1 VFTQERIKRQIEELQ
16 ERVSG
21 APTDISDL
29 RDRIEDI
36 ERDAVKAKSGGG
48 STANQS
54 DMEAMRRD
62 LNKILG
68 RDESGTA
75 EVDGIPTL
83 TKLQTDVDQLNSNV
97 TTVTE
102 TVEDMKN
109 QLSEKIVEEKTAR
122 EEETGALK
130 NDLERLE
137 KRSKEL
143 REKVKGKLGIA
154 MPDND
159 DEDEEERN
167 E

>member
-1 VFTQERIKRQIEELQ
+1 MDSIVFTQERIKRQIEELQ

-83 TKLQTDVDQLNSNV
+83 VNTTRFSFNVD
-97 TTVTE
+97 
-102 TVEDMKN
+102 
-109 QLSEKIVEEKTAR
+109 
-122 EEETGALK
+122 TGFPKKKCTSSSL
-130 NDLERLE
+130 
-137 KRSKEL
+137 
-143 REKVKGKLGIA
+143 
-154 MPDND
+154 
-159 DEDEEERN
+159 
-167 E
+167 

>member
-1 VFTQERIKRQIEELQ
+1 MDSIVFTQERIKRQIEELQ

-83 TKLQTDVDQLNSNV
+83 VNTIRFSFNVDTGFPKKNV
-97 TTVTE
+97 PVAHFSSRLLTTGTFLFGRPV
-102 TVEDMKN
+102 
-109 QLSEKIVEEKTAR
+109 
-122 EEETGALK
+122 
-130 NDLERLE
+130 
-137 KRSKEL
+137 
-143 REKVKGKLGIA
+143 
-154 MPDND
+154 
-159 DEDEEERN
+159 
-167 E
+167 